1 MKKYA
6 IAGSPVL
13 HSKSPAIFNRL
24 FQKYEIDSFYA
35 KLSAK
40 DPESIMKLAQIL
52 GVKVLNITAP
62 FKELILPYV
71 SRKESSV
78 VQIGACNTVVF
89 EECISAYNFDCD
101 GVVESIRDEF
111 TDFSNKKALI
121 IGAGGAAK
129 AAVYGLQKEGMT
141 VTVVNRTYENA
152 VSMSKNFK
160 CKVIKVE
167 EISKDVLSNF
177 DLIVNTLE
185 YPQRLFDP
193 KMIESGVLLD
203 ANYKDSI
210 YSDLPEKGLVRLID
224 GRKWLM
230 HHAIKSFKCFT
241 GVDASLNDI
250 ESCFDEETN
259 ASSSVICLSGMPGV
273 GKTSLGKAL
282 AERLGRL
289 FVDSDELIENH
300 YGMSVSA
307 FFEKYGESD
316 FRKMEQQI
324 ILECLQKT
332 DVILSI
338 GGGAITTTGTL
349 EMLENKALVI
359 TLMCDLDCIHE
370 RASIGNRPLLLNKDS
385 KLVLK
390 SLFRERLNK
399 YFISSDLIFYNQG
412 VRIEEAVD
420 FLMTDLIKSRIIECS
435 E

>member
-6 IAGSPVL
+6 VAGSPVL

-40 DPESIMKLAQIL
+40 DPESILKLAQIS
-52 GVKVLNITAP
+52 GVNGLNITAP
-62 FKELILPYV
+62 FKELILPYA
-71 SRKESSV
+71 SQKDSSV
-78 VQIGACNTVVF
+78 CQIGACNTLVF
-89 EECISAYNFDCD
+89 EENISAYNFDCD
-101 GVVESIRDEF
+101 GVVESVRKELVA
-111 TDFSNKKALI
+111 FSGKRALVM
-121 IGAGGAAK
+121 GAGGAAK
-129 AAVYGLQKEGMT
+129 AAVYGLQKEGMQI
-141 VTVVNRTYENA
+141 TVVNRTYENA
-152 VSMSKNFK
+152 LSMSKIFD
-160 CKVIKVE
+160 CEVLKVD
-167 EISKDVLSNF
+167 EISKSVLSSF

-185 YPQRLFDP
+185 FPHRLFDP
-193 KMIESGVLLD
+193 EMIESGLLLD

-210 YSDLPEKGLVRLID
+210 YTDLSEKDLVRLID

-273 GKTSLGKAL
+273 GKSTLGKIL
-282 AERLGRL
+282 AQRLGIL
-289 FVDSDELIENH
+289 FLDSDELIESH
-300 YGMSVSA
+300 YGMSVLA
-307 FFEKYGESD
+307 IFEKYGESD
-316 FRKMEQQI
+316 FRKTEQKI
-324 ILECLQKT
+324 ISECLQKT

-359 TLMCDLDCIHE
+359 TLMCDLDCIQE
-370 RASIGNRPLLLNKDS
+370 RASFENRPLLLNKDS
-385 KLVLK
+385 KLVLE

-412 VRIEEAVD
+412 VGIEEAVD
-420 FLMTDLIKSRIIECS
+420 FLMSDMEKSGLI
-435 E
+435 